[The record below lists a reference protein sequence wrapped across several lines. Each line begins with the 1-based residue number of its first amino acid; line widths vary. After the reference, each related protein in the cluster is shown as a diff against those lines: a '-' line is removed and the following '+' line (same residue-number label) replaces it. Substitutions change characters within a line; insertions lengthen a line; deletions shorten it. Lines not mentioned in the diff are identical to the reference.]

1 MTLSE
6 NGVNLLLSNLSHLS
20 VTLALATLL
29 THCGKTSFDKGSIPS
44 GSAAMT
50 PTQKSNDSE
59 VEETDNEAA
68 VASEPVAVGGAFL
81 ACSLSAGQPNND
93 EAAVQC
99 EFSSRDVESRRAQ
112 DLLYAFTTGASRAQS
127 TPIASLRQEFT
138 NDGARQVWVWNF
150 VFQRS
155 GILDGWLYVDIQDR
169 ARVMD
174 ASIKVDMAV
183 PSVAAVPPPPAPA
196 VAAPAMFRFNS
207 GAQKLGDDGAGV
219 AVETGCVAID
229 VLGIP
234 IARSRSYTVTLSVE
248 SSLNIVFT
256 NLCGV
261 GTGLTNTAG
270 SFTTAALRNANGT
283 AVFQF
288 NLASQSKLTYVSAK
302 VPAGVYTLVVTPA
315 SRNGALNDFVYAD
328 LMIEGAGITVK

>member
-1 MTLSE
+1 M
-6 NGVNLLLSNLSHLS
+6 NVLLRKLSHLS
-20 VTLALATLL
+20 LVLALATFL

-44 GSAAMT
+44 GSAAVMQ
-50 PTQKSNDSE
+50 TQKSNDSE
-59 VEETDNEAA
+59 VEEKDDEAA
-68 VASEPVAVGGAFL
+68 IASEPVAVGGAFL
-81 ACSLSAGQPNND
+81 ACSLVASQSNND

-112 DLLYAFTTGASRAQS
+112 DLLYAFSTGANRAQA
-127 TPIASLRQEFT
+127 TPITALRQEFM

-150 VFQRS
+150 YFQKS
-155 GILDGWLYVDIQDR
+155 GILDGWLYVDIKDS

-174 ASIKVDMAV
+174 ASIKVDVAV
-183 PSVAAVPPPPAPA
+183 PTIATVPPPPPPAAP
-196 VAAPAMFRFNS
+196 APAMFRFNS
-207 GAQKLGDDGAGV
+207 GPQKLGDDGAGIG
-219 AVETGCVAID
+219 VETGCITID
-229 VLGIP
+229 LPTVP
-234 IARSRSYTVTLSVE
+234 NARSRTFTVTLSAE
-248 SSLNIVFT
+248 ASLNIVFT
-256 NLCGV
+256 DLCGV

-270 SFTTAALRNANGT
+270 SFTTAALRNASGT

-302 VPAGVYTLVVTPA
+302 VPAGVYSFVVTPA